1 MSKKRFRKHDCRYKN
16 SNIYK
21 TWILIL
27 TKTNQLASGRQT
39 VGLGEDILDDVIF
52 FTVTLIIVQ
61 LSYFN
66 TNSKT

>member
-1 MSKKRFRKHDCRYKN
+1 MSKKRFRKHDYRYKN

-66 TNSKT
+66 TNRKT

>member
-1 MSKKRFRKHDCRYKN
+1 MSMKRFRKPDCSYKN
-16 SNIYK
+16 SNIFK

-39 VGLGEDILDDVIF
+39 VRPGEDILDDVIF

-61 LSYFN
+61 LGYFN
-66 TNSKT
+66 TNRKT